1 MPVFVY
7 SLNRRIFVS
16 GCLRVF
22 PGKVG
27 CLFPRDGRQI
37 ARNLYFN
44 LLLMDRNKQKELPR
58 IDLPELWIA
67 GTDIDQN
74 LLGLYTDFPVR
85 LKCEMFIL
93 CLGGEVDAS
102 VNLNSIH
109 VGPLDV
115 VLLLP
120 GTIFQIHKLGG
131 ELKIYFLGFSDAYIK
146 SNCSQHLVD
155 ARYLSAGSP
164 VISLKQKAASLL
176 EDYFKLLIRLY
187 EFSDEKGRKLF
198 ADNLFAD
205 VHLGI
210 NILYKDRSCE
220 RAEPTKNEQL
230 FRSFAQLVTRNY
242 SQTRQVE
249 WYAEHLHVSHAY
261 LCSVVKE
268 VTGSTCTDII
278 SSMVIMDAKSQLKL
292 TDAPIQAISDSLNFA
307 NISFFGKYFKRYV
320 GMSPLEYRAKG

>member
-1 MPVFVY
+1 MEK
-7 SLNRRIFVS
+7 I
-16 GCLRVF
+16 
-22 PGKVG
+22 
-27 CLFPRDGRQI
+27 
-37 ARNLYFN
+37 
-44 LLLMDRNKQKELPR
+44 KQKEMPK

-74 LLGLYTDFPVR
+74 LLGLYTNFPVR
-85 LKCEMFIL
+85 FKCEMFIL
-93 CLGGEVDAS
+93 CLDGEVDAS

-109 VGPLDV
+109 VGPLNV
-115 VLLLP
+115 VLLMP
-120 GTIFQIHKLGG
+120 GTIFQIHRLGG

-146 SNCSQHLVD
+146 GNCSQHLVD
-155 ARYLSAGSP
+155 AHYLSAGSP
-164 VISLKQKAASLL
+164 VISLKPEGAGLL
-176 EDYFKLLIRLY
+176 EDYFKLLIKLY
-187 EFSDEKGRKLF
+187 EFTDEKGRKAL

-210 NILYKDRSCE
+210 GMLYKDGSFE
-220 RAEPTKNEQL
+220 RGTPTKNEQL
-230 FRSFAQLVTRNY
+230 FRNFTQLVTRNY

-249 WYAEHLHVSHAY
+249 WYAERLHVSHAY

-268 VTGSTCTDII
+268 VTGTTCTDII

-320 GMSPLEYRAKG
+320 GMSPLEYRARG